1 MSAAPQ
7 MQQSASQRSRTNAR
21 KRANDEN
28 PYQTPKHDHDQ
39 RVKRIK
45 RDDGLP
51 YPPPQA
57 SASNSTRQSSIDFVS
72 LPTAALHRYLV
83 LHDLVPYVHPN
94 PLSPR
99 DPHAPAALLS
109 TRTRRSTTPDNGR
122 RRSARN
128 TEDDALWARA
138 PILADAQDVH
148 EMLAQICA
156 RHANENAV
164 REVDTI
170 AAFSAAVHF
179 HRRL

>member
-1 MSAAPQ
+1 M
-7 MQQSASQRSRTNAR
+7 
-21 KRANDEN
+21 
-28 PYQTPKHDHDQ
+28 
-39 RVKRIK
+39 
-45 RDDGLP
+45 
-51 YPPPQA
+51 
-57 SASNSTRQSSIDFVS
+57 S

-128 TEDDALWARA
+128 AEDDALWARA

-179 HRRL
+179 HRR